1 MSTTIKELVRHLHD
15 IAPPRYQE
23 SYDNSG
29 LITGDESHEVEG
41 VMFCLDATEEVI
53 DEAVREDCN
62 LVVAHHPILFRPID
76 RLTGEDYVQ
85 RTLIKAIRNEVAIL
99 AVHTNLDNVLEHGVN
114 QKIAQ
119 RLGLEKT
126 RILAPKD
133 VALEAQFIVEMDL
146 ADELL
151 ESIRSLGHTDIF
163 SLPDPSGQYSKF
175 SVFTTEARQGEVDAI
190 LSSQAEYWSW
200 QETAR
205 DDDEVGSGIIGE
217 LPEPRDEMEFLRFLK
232 KRMKTSCVKYTP
244 LLNREVKRVALCG
257 GAGGFLLKDAIASGA
272 DVFITSDIKYHE
284 FFDAD
289 GQIVLTDI
297 GHYESEQFTID
308 LLYDIVSDK
317 FSTFALHKTSVRTNP
332 VNYLV

>member
-1 MSTTIKELVRHLHD
+1 MSTTIREVVQYLHD

-29 LITGDESHEVEG
+29 LITGDASVEVRG
-41 VMFCLDATEEVI
+41 ILFCLDATEEVI
-53 DEAVREDCN
+53 DEAIREDCN
-62 LVVAHHPILFRPID
+62 LVIAHHPILFRSID
-76 RLTGEDYVQ
+76 RLTGENYVQ
-85 RTLIKAIRNEVAIL
+85 RALIKAVRNEVAIL

-119 RLGLEKT
+119 RLGLQHS
-126 RILAPKD
+126 RILSPKD
-133 VALEAQFIVEMDL
+133 IGLEAQFIVDMDL

-151 ESIRSLGHTDIF
+151 ESIKSLGHTDIF
-163 SLPDPSGQYSKF
+163 SLPDISGEYSKF
-175 SVFTTEARQGEVDAI
+175 ALYTTEARQREVDAI
-190 LSSQAEYWSW
+190 LSSQAEFWSW
-200 QETAR
+200 QDTTH
-205 DDDEVGSGIIGE
+205 DDIGVGSGIVGE
-217 LPEPRDEMEFLRFLK
+217 LAEPRAEMEFLKFLK

-244 LLNREVKRVALCG
+244 LLNREIKRVALCG

-272 DVFITSDIKYHE
+272 DIFITSDIKYHE

-289 GQIVLTDI
+289 GQIILADI

-317 FSTFALHKTSVRTNP
+317 FSNFALHKTTVRTNP